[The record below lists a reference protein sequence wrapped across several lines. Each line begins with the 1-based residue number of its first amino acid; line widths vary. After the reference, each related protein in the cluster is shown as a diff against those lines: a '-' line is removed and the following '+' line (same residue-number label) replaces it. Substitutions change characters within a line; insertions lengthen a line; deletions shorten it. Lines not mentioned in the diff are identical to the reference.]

1 MSRER
6 ATKTEA
12 EYLADERGDY
22 AAKEESFERCDTD
35 GFLSQWAHDQL
46 ARKNRLLANLARND
60 GRVFVAVYVDPETG
74 ETIPARAIR
83 TKYGTRVA
91 VFASW
96 SDCCSRSGE
105 IVEWLSRK
113 KADSRFEVAY
123 FEAEGAVDSYAAK
136 GAMNV
141 SYFYVA
147 FRGYDLGHG
156 VLLADAAGD
165 AEVAIVDDPRG
176 VPVG

>member
-35 GFLSQWAHDQL
+35 GFLSQWAHGQL
-46 ARKNRLLANLARND
+46 AVKNRLLANLARND
-60 GRVFVAVYVDPETG
+60 GRIFVAVYVYPETG
-74 ETIPARAIR
+74 ETVPARAIQ

-141 SYFYVA
+141 SYFFVP

-156 VLLADAAGD
+156 VLLADAATD
-165 AEVAIVDDPRG
+165 AEIEIVDDPRE